1 LEVVAAEVVDD
12 DVVNDRLTLSLSLW
26 EVHEAA
32 SPTPITESEVEEE
45 AMVSGLVAVEFCFV
59 ASPQLSLA
67 LSSPSSGVFILSSLL
82 SILLVAAVDE
92 EELSMLLSFPLP
104 FLSLTSVPTSPRFA
118 SSSSAT
124 LLFFLSAH
132 FGSCSRPGLLGAS

>member
-1 LEVVAAEVVDD
+1 MEVVAVEVVDD

-45 AMVSGLVAVEFCFV
+45 AMVSGLVA
-59 ASPQLSLA
+59 
-67 LSSPSSGVFILSSLL
+67 SSGVFILSSLL
-82 SILLVAAVDE
+82 SFLLVAAVDE
-92 EELSMLLSFPLP
+92 EELSILLSFPLP